1 MTTGIDC
8 MKAELIEKIDKL
20 IENIDEKLI
29 KDTIRLVNIKSE
41 QEEAKPGAPFGE
53 GPRKVLDEV
62 LVMGKDE
69 GLFTTDYN
77 VGVIS
82 LSMKDEE
89 PDLGIWI
96 HGDVVPAGDG
106 WKFDPY
112 NATLYKNCII
122 GRGAT
127 DNKGQFATVFN
138 IFKIFKELGIELSYN
153 PAIYVGSN
161 EESGMMD
168 MKGVEGNPDAKGFMN
183 VCKFP
188 KLSLVPDSSFPVG
201 YGARGLNTFKV
212 KSKKPLKSCILTA
225 GLDEKPGNATAVFE
239 GTDIPDNIP
248 NCKITK
254 DGNKTIIETY
264 SAPRHTSNPDPDGN
278 MITFIADALIDN
290 NLVCEDDK
298 KILAFLRDISI
309 NIHGENFGID
319 VTGTN
324 PKMGRTVTYA
334 KTILDCDG
342 CPELEIKVRYPIDI
356 TYEEIKKRMEKVC
369 DAQGFE
375 VISRLGNRPYIN
387 DENNEVVKTLVK
399 ISNEIKGVDKEAY
412 ISGSTYAHYVPNAYT
427 FGMDGNCPPDDF
439 EKGRGSAHG
448 VDESVSLTRLKEAMK
463 IYARALLALDEI
475 EW

>member
-1 MTTGIDC
+1 MNSQ
-8 MKAELIEKIDKL
+8 LIEKIDAL
-20 IENIDEKLI
+20 IEDFEGALI
-29 KDTIRLVNIKSE
+29 EDTIRLVNIKSE
-41 QEEAKPGAPFGE
+41 EGEAKPGAPFGE

-62 LVMGKDE
+62 LEMGNNE

-77 VGVIS
+77 VGVVS
-82 LSMKDEE
+82 LAIKKEE

-106 WKFDPY
+106 WTFDPY

-127 DNKGQFATVFN
+127 DNKGQFAAVFN
-138 IFKIFKELGIELSYN
+138 VFKILKKLGIELSYN

-161 EESGMMD
+161 EETGMWD
-168 MKGVEGNPDAKGFMN
+168 MKGIAGNPDAKGFMN

-201 YGARGLNTFKV
+201 YGARGLNTFKI
-212 KSKKPLKSCILTA
+212 KSKKPLKSCTLTA
-225 GLDEKPGNATAVFE
+225 GLDKNPGNATAVFE
-239 GTDIPDNIP
+239 GTDFPDEIL

-254 DGNKTIIETY
+254 EENKTTVETY
-264 SAPRHTSNPDPDGN
+264 SPPRHTSNPDPDGN

-298 KILAFLRDISI
+298 NTLGFLRDISI
-309 NIHGENFGID
+309 NIHGEIFGID

-324 PKMGRTVTYA
+324 PKMGRTITYA

-342 CPELEIKVRYPIDI
+342 CPELELKVRYPIDI
-356 TYEEIKKRMEKVC
+356 TYEEIKEKMEKVC
-369 DAQGFE
+369 CERGFE
-375 VISRLGNRPYIN
+375 VISVPGNRPYIN
-387 DENNEVVKTLVK
+387 DSDNEVVKTLVK
-399 ISNEIKGVDKEAY
+399 ISNEIKGTEKEPY

-439 EKGRGSAHG
+439 EKGRGGAHG
-448 VDESVSLTRLKEAMK
+448 VDEAVSIERLKQAMK
-463 IYARALLALDEI
+463 IYARALVALNDI
-475 EW
+475 NW